1 VKNRATII
9 DELLHRLKWLIFF
22 FPAIPA
28 VAQVST
34 ANVTGIVQ
42 DASSASI
49 GDASVKLI
57 NVQTGTEND
66 SKTNNDGRFALP
78 GVIPGDYTLQIERGG
93 FATTQL
99 NGIILNVGDTKNLL
113 IRLKVGSVS
122 ESVNVDASGL
132 TLNTTDAAVS
142 TLVDRKFVS
151 NIPLNGRSFQDL
163 ISMTPGI
170 VTQSP
175 QAATQSSSTQ
185 GDFSVNGQ
193 RPESNSFFVDGVSAN
208 VNSGLTDDHARI
220 TATGSSGGSTALG
233 TTQSLVSIDALQEFR
248 VLSSTYSAEYGR
260 TPGGQFTFLTRS
272 GTNVIHG
279 SLYTYWRGSI
289 FDAADWFSSGIE
301 PTPGR
306 YPTYF
311 SQNDFGGTFGTPI
324 VLPGAYDGHDKTF
337 LFLSHEGLLLT
348 QPTPPTFH
356 FVPSYAV
363 LKDVQAAGP
372 SFLDYFPLPSSQVE
386 IKDAAGNPTG
396 LSSLNWAA
404 YSLPARV
411 NSTSARLDHNVSSK
425 LATFLRYGDTPS
437 YSKTM
442 QLTSL
447 TTNHVRTQ
455 TFTMGA
461 TTQLATTISD
471 DFRLGFARSNSSV
484 DTVTTSHAF
493 FPYFPATTFNELIGI
508 PSSYS
513 PARAD
518 AYIHIAGAGDSE
530 INTDS
535 ANSFLHQ
542 WNVRNT
548 FNLQVANHLFKF
560 GIDLRHIT
568 STLNP
573 APLSVEADFFDRQS
587 MVQKVASDIVI
598 TKSEPAMPIL
608 NEFSAFAQ
616 DEWRVSKALTL
627 SFGLRWEVNPPPT
640 GKQGKD
646 AYTAVGDI
654 NSPATLR
661 LAPRG
666 TPLWHTGWYNL
677 APRFGAA
684 WMVRDEPGREM
695 IVRAG
700 GGVFFD
706 TGNQPALSAFNA
718 MGFRTTAYFSN
729 APVPVTPSKLDFSI
743 VPAPPYTNSTAFA
756 FPSHLQLPYSIQWNI
771 GIEKALGRNQA
782 LTISYVGAHGDR
794 LLQEQRRNVSQ
805 LNPNFGDVSF
815 FPAGVTSNYQALQT
829 KFQRSISPG
838 VQALASYTWA
848 HSLDYGSTDILYPL
862 TYGNSDLDVRHNLE
876 GAISWD
882 LPKPRKNLLLK
893 YVLGSWG
900 LDGRLIA
907 RTAFPVSLLGN
918 LLSDPATGDRHYNG
932 VNLMQNRPLYLYG
945 AEYPGGRI
953 FNGGPGAANPAFSL
967 PDGTAQGNAPRNFV
981 RGFDAVQ
988 ANVALRREM
997 PIYDR
1002 IAVQL
1007 QAESF
1012 NVLNHPNFGYIDPSL
1027 SDALFGRS
1035 TKMLNQSFGATG
1047 SLYQQGGPRSVQF
1060 SLKFLF

>member
-1 VKNRATII
+1 MKNRATII
-9 DELLHRLKWLIFF
+9 DALLHRLTWLIIF
-22 FPAIPA
+22 FPAISSF
-28 VAQVST
+28 AQVST
-34 ANVTGIVQ
+34 ANVTGIVL
-42 DASSASI
+42 DASDASI
-49 GDASVKLI
+49 GGASVKLI
-57 NVQTGTEND
+57 NILTGTEND
-66 SKTNNDGRFALP
+66 SKTNNDGRFVLP
-78 GVIPGDYTLQIERGG
+78 EVIPGAYTLQIERGG
-93 FATTQL
+93 FSTTQL

-151 NIPLNGRSFQDL
+151 NVPLNGRSFQDL

-208 VNSGLTDDHARI
+208 VNSGLTNDHARI
-220 TATGSSGGSTALG
+220 TTTGSSGGSTALG

-260 TPGGQFTFLTRS
+260 TPGGQVTFLTRS
-272 GTNVIHG
+272 GTNTIHG
-279 SLYTYWRGSI
+279 SLYTYWRGSV
-289 FDAADWFSSGIE
+289 FDASDWFSSGIE
-301 PTPGR
+301 QTPGR

-311 SQNDFGGTFGTPI
+311 SQNNFGGTFGTPI
-324 VLPGAYDGHDKTF
+324 VLPGTYFGHDKTF

-356 FVPSYAV
+356 FVPSNAV
-363 LKDVQAAGP
+363 HREVQAAGP
-372 SFLDYFPLPSSQVE
+372 SFLDYFPVPSGLVE
-386 IKDAAGNPTG
+386 IKDAAGNPSG
-396 LSSLNWAA
+396 LSSLNWNAF
-404 YSLPARV
+404 SLPALV

-425 LATFLRYGDTPS
+425 LSTFFRYGDTPS

-461 TTQLATTISD
+461 TAQLTTAISN
-471 DFRLGFARSNSSV
+471 DFRIGFARSNSSV
-484 DTVTTSHAF
+484 DTTF
-493 FPYFPATTFNELIGI
+493 FYSGFPASTFNEVIGI

-518 AYIHIAGAGDSE
+518 AYIHIAGVGDSE
-530 INTDS
+530 INTES

-548 FNLQVANHLFKF
+548 FNLQIANHMLKF
-560 GIDLRHIT
+560 GIDQRHIT

-573 APLSVEADFFDRQS
+573 AAYSVEADFFDRQS
-587 MVQKVASDIVI
+587 MVQQLASDVVI
-598 TKSEPAMPIL
+598 TRSVPASPIL

-616 DEWRVSKALTL
+616 DEWRASKALTL
-627 SFGLRWEVNPPPT
+627 SFGIRWEVNPPPT
-640 GKQGKD
+640 GERGMD

-666 TPLWHTGWYNL
+666 TPLWHTSWYNL

-684 WMVRDEPGREM
+684 WMVSDEPGREM

-700 GGVFFD
+700 AGVFFD

-718 MGFRTTAYFSN
+718 AGFTATAYSSN
-729 APVPVTPSKLDFSI
+729 APVPVTPAQLDFSI

-782 LTISYVGAHGDR
+782 LTLSYVGAHGDR

-805 LNPNFGDVSF
+805 LNPGFGVVSF
-815 FPAGVTSNYQALQT
+815 FPNGVTSNYQALQM
-829 KFQRSISPG
+829 KFQRSISHG

-848 HSLDYGSTDILYPL
+848 HSLDYGSTDPFYPL
-862 TYGNSDLDVRHNLE
+862 IYGNSDLDVRHNLE

-882 LPKPRKNLLLK
+882 LPKPSRNLLLK
-893 YVLGSWG
+893 YVLGNWG

-907 RTAFPVSLLGN
+907 RTAFPVTLLGN
-918 LLSDPATGDRHYNG
+918 LFSDPATGDRYYNG
-932 VNLMQNRPLYLYG
+932 VNLLPNRPLYLYG
-945 AEYPGGRI
+945 SEYAGGRI
-953 FNGGPGAANPAFSL
+953 LNGGPGGASPAFSL
-967 PDGTAQGNAPRNFV
+967 PDGTAQGNAPRNLV

-988 ANVALRREM
+988 VNVALRREM

-1002 IAVQL
+1002 LAMQL
-1007 QAESF
+1007 QAETF

-1027 SDALFGRS
+1027 SDALFGQS